1 MPKTMVTVK
10 YTDTTQYCSQT
21 AVLNL
26 RLSGVFT
33 TPSKAL
39 QMWSLQMGRGNGTQQ
54 CITMTEMR
62 EAADSSEIFV
72 IIFLTTNYHIPQY
85 SYLIIKV
92 T

>member
-1 MPKTMVTVK
+1 
-10 YTDTTQYCSQT
+10 
-21 AVLNL
+21 
-26 RLSGVFT
+26 
-33 TPSKAL
+33 
-39 QMWSLQMGRGNGTQQ
+39 MGRGNGTQQ